1 MEYEDYSEYDF
12 LKDDFFVRWVK
23 NYDKE
28 TDEFWKQWISDHPD
42 KLETVL
48 TARQIIQSTGYKEK
62 YKLSSGEK
70 KDILEYTLQK
80 KRVPINLDSKS
91 KNRFNFIFIR
101 AAAACIVILAAT
113 FSYYHLSKTEQPS
126 QKEIVYTL
134 KNNPAGRKTT
144 FQLDDGTVVRLNAES
159 ALRYPEH
166 FTDSKRVVYLEGE
179 AFFEVERDE
188 NRPFSVVTGNIT
200 TQVLGTSFYV
210 KNDLQNKD
218 IQVALVSG
226 KVSVLDQSGN
236 TIMLEPDEMVTYTNN
251 KIAKGTFDRDRDF
264 GWVDKRLTFYKAGA
278 DEVVKRLE
286 KWYGVKFMMER
297 QQMFEGPFS
306 GVFENES
313 LENVLKGIRYG
324 SGFDFTYKIN
334 GKQVTIKDN

>member
-1 MEYEDYSEYDF
+1 MEYEEYSEYDF

-23 NYDKE
+23 HYDKE
-28 TDEFWKQWISDHPD
+28 TDEFWRQWIRDHPD

-48 TARQIIQSTGYKEK
+48 TARQIIQSTGYKQK

-70 KDILEYTLQK
+70 KDILEHIQQK
-80 KRVPINLDSKS
+80 KGIPVILDSKP
-91 KNRFNFIFIR
+91 KNRFTFIR
-101 AAAACIVILAAT
+101 AAAAAIIILAVT
-113 FSYYHLSKTEQPS
+113 FSYYHLSRTEQPP
-126 QKEIVYTL
+126 QNEIAYTL
-134 KNNPAGRKTT
+134 KSNPAGRKTT
-144 FQLDDGTVVRLNAES
+144 FQLYDGTIVRLNAES

-166 FTDSKRVVYLEGE
+166 FTDSNRVVYLEGE

-200 TQVLGTSFYV
+200 TRVLGTSFYV
-210 KNDLQNKD
+210 KNDLQDKD

-226 KVSVLDQSGN
+226 KVSVLDQNGN
-236 TIMLEPDEMVTYTNN
+236 TIILEPDEMVTYSDNN
-251 KIAKGTFDRDRDF
+251 IAKGYFDRDRVF
-264 GWVDKRLTFYKAGA
+264 GWVDNRLTFYKADA
-278 DEVVKRLE
+278 AEVVKRLE
-286 KWYGVKFMMER
+286 KWYGVKFIMER

-324 SGFDFTYKIN
+324 SELDFAYEIN
-334 GKQVTIKDN
+334 GKHVTIKDN

>member
-23 NYDKE
+23 HYDKE
-28 TDEFWKQWISDHPD
+28 TDEFWQKWIRDHPD

-48 TARQIIQSTGYKEK
+48 TARQIIQSTGYKQK

-70 KDILEYTLQK
+70 KDILEHIRQK
-80 KRVPINLDSKS
+80 KRTPIILSSKP
-91 KNRFNFIFIR
+91 KNRFTFIR
-101 AAAACIVILAAT
+101 AAAAAIVILIAAY
-113 FSYYHLSKTEQPS
+113 SYYHLSRTEQPP
-126 QKEIVYTL
+126 QNEIAYTL
-134 KNNPAGRKTT
+134 KSNPAGRKAT
-144 FQLDDGTVVRLNAES
+144 FQLDDGTMVKLNAES

-166 FTDSKRVVYLEGE
+166 FTDSNRVVYLEGE
-179 AFFEVERDE
+179 ALFEVKRDE
-188 NRPFSVVTGNIT
+188 SRPFSVVTGNIT
-200 TQVLGTSFYV
+200 TRVLGTSFYV
-210 KNDLQNKD
+210 KNDLQDKD

-226 KVSVLDQSGN
+226 KVSVLDQNGN
-236 TIMLEPDEMVTYTNN
+236 TIVLEPDEMVTYADNN
-251 KIAKGTFDRDRDF
+251 IAKGTFDRDRVF
-264 GWVDKRLTFYKAGA
+264 GWVDNKLTFYQAGA

-324 SGFDFTYKIN
+324 SGFDFAYEIN

>member
-1 MEYEDYSEYDF
+1 MEYEDYTEYDF
-12 LKDDFFVRWVK
+12 LKDNFFVRWVK

-28 TDEFWKQWISDHPD
+28 TDEFWQQWIRDHPD

-48 TARQIIQSTGYKEK
+48 TARQIIQSTGYKQK

-70 KDILEYTLQK
+70 KDILEHIRQK
-80 KRVPINLDSKS
+80 KSTPVILGSKP
-91 KNRFNFIFIR
+91 KNRFTLIR
-101 AAAACIVILAAT
+101 AAAAAIIILAAT
-113 FSYYHLSKTEQPS
+113 FSYYHLSRTEQPT
-126 QKEIVYTL
+126 QNEIAYTL
-134 KNNPAGRKTT
+134 KSNPAGRKAT
-144 FQLDDGTVVRLNAES
+144 FKLDDGTLVKLNAES

-166 FTDSKRVVYLEGE
+166 FTDSNRLVYLEGE

-200 TQVLGTSFYV
+200 TRVLGTSFYV
-210 KNDLQNKD
+210 KNDLQDKD

-226 KVSVLDQSGN
+226 KVSVLDQNGN
-236 TIMLEPDEMVTYTNN
+236 AIMLEPDEMVTYADNN
-251 KIAKGTFDRDRDF
+251 IAKGTFDRDRVF
-264 GWVDKRLTFYKAGA
+264 GWVDNRLTFYKAGS

-297 QQMFEGPFS
+297 QQMFEGSFS

-324 SGFDFTYKIN
+324 SGFDFTYEIN
-334 GKQVTIKDN
+334 EKQVTIKDN